1 MMKDGLTGRVCSTL
15 ERTTKISAA
24 MNERAA
30 AATEIGVCLP
40 GSVTQRIK
48 SPRLRQAAQI
58 IAIWMLGQRDDD
70 HLMS

>member
-1 MMKDGLTGRVCSTL
+1 
-15 ERTTKISAA
+15 